1 MVPALQYGG
10 FQGKFGLISLQ
21 KFWAG
26 NLALVE
32 SQLKIQCNLA
42 KAKVIARDNA
52 GNENPVEDKTI
63 KAAAKHFGDFTNGPI
78 NTADPR
84 FDSPPIEIR
93 ADYITNAPADYPA
106 VQVNVGEYM
115 SAYDTAFGPSG
126 STDQQVAWLVKF
138 HAPITAQQAAA
149 YLGQ

>member
-1 MVPALQYGG
+1 MRPADNYGG
-10 FQGKFGLISLQ
+10 FQGKYGLISLQ

-26 NLALVE
+26 NTTLAN
-32 SQLKIQCNLA
+32 SSLKIECNA
-42 KAKVIARDNA
+42 KTAKVIARDNL
-52 GNENPVEDKTI
+52 GIENQVADLNI
-63 KAAAKHFGDFTNGPI
+63 KAAAKHFGDPTEGPI

-106 VQVNVGEYM
+106 VQVNAGDYLT
-115 SAYDTAFGPSG
+115 AYSVAFGPSG
-126 STDQQVAWLVKF
+126 SPDQQVAWLVEF